1 MKKYLFLLIGIT
13 ILGCTKKTSQSE
25 TLAHY
30 APKDAAIV
38 FSIKSLDIFTSN
50 LQNNE
55 FIYDNS
61 EFHLNQDT
69 KEVLKNLKYIKTP
82 NSALLSF
89 SKIGQNEFG
98 FTFITKDSPNLI
110 QTDSIANKTI
120 ESQDYSNKTIKKL
133 TLENSVSY
141 ATTLDSIFIASN
153 SKLLIE
159 NAIRNYSNN
168 IKNQD
173 LKELIDT
180 SGDGTSVFI
189 NTTYFNT
196 AFNDYFSN
204 TKNLPIEKFTTNL
217 SLDLE
222 ISQKTLQLNGVAI
235 TNDSIPKILDIFKG
249 VEPQETHIAKITP
262 LSATGFYSFT
272 YNSFEILRENL
283 KTYHAKD
290 RALNPVSNE
299 AFFNSLNEVGVI
311 YNNDQSIVTVHS
323 LDPDVTEQALI
334 SQQDE
339 EKSYRDV
346 TIFKLSSSNMFTEA
360 LNPLITIEGLNYYTR
375 IKDYYLFAKDT
386 EAIENIIANY
396 QNKSILGEQDYYIDV
411 SKSLSDESSIL
422 MVTNTDELKSKLPN
436 IVDSKFKSSAEK
448 IKFKDHKLAALQF
461 IYERNFAHV
470 HAIIEKAGAKSSS
483 NGISQV
489 ATVKLDAS
497 LQNTPRLFKNHTNKT
512 RDIVVQDVSNTLY
525 LISNKGKIK
534 WKKNLGAA
542 ILGDITEVDLYR
554 NGKYQ
559 LAFTT
564 QDKLYVLDRNGKEVE
579 NFPIEFKDPITQPLA
594 VFDYDRNRKYRFL
607 VTQGNSVLM
616 YNKDGKR
623 VSGFK
628 FDKADKTIV
637 TQPKHIRIGSRDYI
651 LVMSNSGKLNILSRT
666 GTERVSIK
674 TNLDISDNN
683 WYKYENTFANTNEN
697 GELMQISEKGK
708 LNITKL
714 GLPQDHYIE
723 STNKTFVSLAENK
736 LTIKGKTIE
745 LDFGLYTR
753 PQIFYINNKIY
764 VSVTDTQSHK
774 VYLFDSN
781 GILRPNF
788 PVYGNSQIDFENMD
802 SDNNLEFVVKGEED
816 SVLIYKVN

>member
-1 MKKYLFLLIGIT
+1 
-13 ILGCTKKTSQSE
+13 
-25 TLAHY
+25 
-30 APKDAAIV
+30 
-38 FSIKSLDIFTSN
+38 
-50 LQNNE
+50 
-55 FIYDNS
+55 
-61 EFHLNQDT
+61 
-69 KEVLKNLKYIKTP
+69 
-82 NSALLSF
+82 
-89 SKIGQNEFG
+89 
-98 FTFITKDSPNLI
+98 
-110 QTDSIANKTI
+110 
-120 ESQDYSNKTIKKL
+120 
-133 TLENSVSY
+133 
-141 ATTLDSIFIASN
+141 
-153 SKLLIE
+153 
-159 NAIRNYSNN
+159 
-168 IKNQD
+168 
-173 LKELIDT
+173 
-180 SGDGTSVFI
+180 
-189 NTTYFNT
+189 
-196 AFNDYFSN
+196 
-204 TKNLPIEKFTTNL
+204 
-217 SLDLE
+217 
-222 ISQKTLQLNGVAI
+222 
-235 TNDSIPKILDIFKG
+235 
-249 VEPQETHIAKITP
+249 
-262 LSATGFYSFT
+262 
-272 YNSFEILRENL
+272 
-283 KTYHAKD
+283 
-290 RALNPVSNE
+290 
-299 AFFNSLNEVGVI
+299 
-311 YNNDQSIVTVHS
+311 
-323 LDPDVTEQALI
+323 
-334 SQQDE
+334 
-339 EKSYRDV
+339 
-346 TIFKLSSSNMFTEA
+346 MFTEA

-386 EAIENIIANY
+386 EALENIIANY

-422 MVTNTDELKSKLPN
+422 MVTNTDELKNKLPN

-616 YNKDGKR
+616 YNKDAKR
-623 VSGFK
+623 VTGFK
-628 FDKADKTIV
+628 FDKADNSIV

-736 LTIKGKTIE
+736 L
-745 LDFGLYTR
+745 
-753 PQIFYINNKIY
+753 
-764 VSVTDTQSHK
+764 
-774 VYLFDSN
+774 
-781 GILRPNF
+781 
-788 PVYGNSQIDFENMD
+788 
-802 SDNNLEFVVKGEED
+802 
-816 SVLIYKVN
+816 